1 MKLRPALLTVDLGF
15 RFHVSATT
23 ASSIFITWA
32 KLMSKELSLL
42 IVWPSWQQVKK
53 TLPSCFRKL
62 YPKLKSGALLIA
74 LSALRRLQVVLI
86 WQQTYGVSIRQSM
99 TTRLRF
105 LSQSHRM
112 ELFRMSLHVMKGG
125 HLIFLLWRT
134 VAFWRWLNFWW
145 NHGRRDLTSERTWW
159 CRWQHYASHPVV
171 HHRCS
176 CFHGMLGKHST
187 LLMYRSMWSKPLAD
201 WKFSFFWKM
210 NCPLPCLPWLMILF
224 VSAVLCVICSH
235 HSVFNIFVCKY
246 VILFTKCSIWTG
258 AWKKALSDVW
268 LSSRFSFQI
277 ALYLLMKQQ
286 ENLTLHQVSIR
297 ASFPAPLHMGWVN

>member
-1 MKLRPALLTVDLGF
+1 
-15 RFHVSATT
+15 
-23 ASSIFITWA
+23 
-32 KLMSKELSLL
+32 MSKELSVL
-42 IVWPSWQQVKK
+42 IVWPSRQQVKK

-62 YPKLKSGALLIA
+62 YPKLKSGALLTA

-86 WQQTYGVSIRQSM
+86 WQQPFGVSISI
-99 TTRLRF
+99 TTRSRF

-112 ELFRMSLHVMKGG
+112 ELFCMSLHVMKGG
-125 HLIFLLWRT
+125 HLIFVLWGT
-134 VAFWRWLNFWW
+134 VAFWRWLNLLVKSWQT
-145 NHGRRDLTSERTWW
+145 GDLKSERTWW

-171 HHRCS
+171 HHWCS
-176 CFHGMLGKHST
+176 CFHGMLGKHPS
-187 LLMYRSMWSKPLAD
+187 LLMYRSTWSKPLAD

-210 NCPLPCLPWLMILF
+210 NCPLPYLLWLMILF

-246 VILFTKCSIWTG
+246 VILFTKCSICTG

-277 ALYLLMKQQ
+277 ALYLLVKQQ

-297 ASFPAPLHMGWVN
+297 ASFPAPLYMGWVNRWRGGGCKGTSYLTGS